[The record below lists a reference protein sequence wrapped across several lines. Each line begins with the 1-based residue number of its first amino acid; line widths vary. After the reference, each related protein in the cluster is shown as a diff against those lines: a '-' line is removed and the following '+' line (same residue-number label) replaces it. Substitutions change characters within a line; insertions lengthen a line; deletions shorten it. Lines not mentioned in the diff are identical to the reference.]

1 MSETKTPVEPLS
13 AEDIIERLC
22 ALQQEVY
29 QHLDYDKA
37 ADCFCGKGGFW
48 KSEEYG
54 GTFDQGYRNSG
65 ECLGFIESAVR
76 EKLTAPAPAEAE
88 GELARL
94 QAENDRLREQNT
106 QLKTIYVECGLHA
119 SSCRV
124 DEGDECSCWHEQFA
138 DELALLEQ
146 SGHE

>member
-29 QHLDYDKA
+29 QHLDHDKA

-76 EKLTAPAPAEAE
+76 EKLTAAPNTAPE
-88 GELARL
+88 GELWHLIPDDRVYAQVLHSLLQSGPWPTSDSRWNTIEYWAKQIIART
-94 QAENDRLREQNT
+94 N
-106 QLKTIYVECGLHA
+106 H
-119 SSCRV
+119 
-124 DEGDECSCWHEQFA
+124 
-138 DELALLEQ
+138 LARIKEQ
-146 SGHE
+146 S